1 MPKKRS
7 KKREKQIESQIMLG
21 LMAAFFL
28 SYVLT
33 GSIGVSIILTSIVSI
48 IALVFFIYQCIER
61 RKNLRK
67 SGISDIDK
75 MDGIQFEFYLKEL
88 YTALG
93 YKTKITQSSGD
104 FGADLI
110 LEIGSKRIV
119 VQAKRYSKN
128 VGVKAVQEI
137 KTAQLHY
144 KADESWVVTNS
155 YFTKQ
160 ATTLAVSNA
169 VVLIDR
175 DLLIKTILKMKNT
188 YTTAAF

>member
-1 MPKKRS
+1 
-7 KKREKQIESQIMLG
+7 
-21 LMAAFFL
+21 MA
-28 SYVLT
+28 V
-33 GSIGVSIILTSIVSI
+33 I
-48 IALVFFIYQCIER
+48 IALAFFIFQSIER
-61 RKNLRK
+61 RNNLRK

-88 YTALG
+88 YLGLG
-93 YKTKITQSSGD
+93 YKARRTQSSGD
-104 FGADLI
+104 YGADLI
-110 LEIGSKRIV
+110 LEAGSKRIV

-137 KTAQLHY
+137 KTSQLHY

-160 ATTLAVSNA
+160 AITLAASNQ

-175 DLLIKTILKMKNT
+175 DILIKTILKLKNT
-188 YTTAAF
+188 NTKAVS